1 MQKLISLLISV
12 FFTVVLFAQTDQQV
26 IQATAQTYM
35 NAVKNKDIDKMLD
48 AMLPDVFEMVNR
60 NQLKL
65 SMEQMFNNPN
75 MKIEY
80 LSAKIF
86 DISETVSHKDN
97 KYARINYDSSFK
109 MLFPS
114 GDGVSTEE
122 NKTMLNSMK
131 SALESQFGKDS
142 IVINYEEASVTVN
155 SNSYMYAVSSP
166 KFEGWKFINDDDSMG
181 QLAKNIIPAEVI
193 SALKK

>member
-48 AMLPDVFEMVNR
+48 AMLPDVFVMVNR
-60 NQLKL
+60 NQLKM

-75 MKIEY
+75 MIIEY

-86 DISETVSHKDN
+86 NISETVSHKDN

-114 GDGVSTEE
+114 NDGVSAEE

-131 SALESQFGKDS
+131 SVLESQFGKDS

-166 KFEGWKFINDDDSMG
+166 KYEGWKFINDDDSMG

-193 SALKK
+193 SVLKK

>member
-1 MQKLISLLISV
+1 
-12 FFTVVLFAQTDQQV
+12 
-26 IQATAQTYM
+26 
-35 NAVKNKDIDKMLD
+35 MLD
-48 AMLPDVFEMVNR
+48 AMLPDVFDIVNR
-60 NQLKL
+60 NQLKM

-75 MKIEY
+75 MSIEY

-109 MLFPS
+109 MVFPS
-114 GDGVSTEE
+114 GDGISDEE

-131 SALESQFGKDS
+131 SVLESQFGKDS
-142 IVINYEEASVTVN
+142 IVINYEEASVMVN

-193 SALKK
+193 SVLKK

>member
-1 MQKLISLLISV
+1 MKKIKLLLFTI
-12 FFTVVLFAQTDQQV
+12 FFTAVLFAQTDKQ
-26 IQATAQTYM
+26 IIETTAQSYM

-60 NQLKL
+60 NQLKM

-75 MKIEY
+75 MTIEY

-86 DISETVSHKDN
+86 DISETVSHKEN

-109 MLFPS
+109 MVFPS
-114 GDGVSTEE
+114 GDGISAEE

-131 SALESQFGKDS
+131 SVLESQFGKDS
-142 IVINYEEASVTVN
+142 IEINYEKASVTVN
-155 SNSYMYAVSSP
+155 SNSYMYAVRSP

>member
-1 MQKLISLLISV
+1 MKKLKLLLVTAFLSAAI
-12 FFTVVLFAQTDQQV
+12 FAQTDQQV

-60 NQLKL
+60 NQLKM

-75 MKIEY
+75 MIIEY

-86 DISETVSHKDN
+86 DISETVRHKDN

-114 GDGVSTEE
+114 DDGISAEE
-122 NKTMLNSMK
+122 NKSMLNSMK
-131 SALESQFGKDS
+131 SVLESQFGKDS
-142 IVINYEEASVTVN
+142 IVLNYDESSVTVN

-166 KFEGWKFINDDDSMG
+166 KFDGWKFINDDNAMG

-193 SALKK
+193 SVLKK